1 MATEQEKQ
9 LRRQA
14 LAQGYTQGA
23 AKGATFG
30 MMTGNPLF
38 ALIGAGVGGQV
49 GAMRNLFQTR
59 GTRSELA
66 ELNRRQE
73 MGALGL
79 TDEERAALEQQYMD
93 PQRAL
98 MREQI
103 AQGAPQVDDA
113 AIASR
118 MLLGREE
125 QQQKATRQVAGRVA
139 QEDIAEARREEE
151 RIQQLTQQ
159 MQERSDAI
167 NSDITELGKTV
178 AAYSLESQAIQAK
191 LGDEENV
198 GAGASASETL
208 SIMSQLGFSN
218 A

>member
-1 MATEQEKQ
+1 MATEQERQ

-79 TDEERAALEQQYMD
+79 TDEERAVLEQQYMD

-113 AIASR
+113 AIAAR

-167 NSDITELGKTV
+167 N
-178 AAYSLESQAIQAK
+178 
-191 LGDEENV
+191 
-198 GAGASASETL
+198 L